1 MTEIYW
7 IGNRQKLEMAIVARP
22 RGGEWLRED
31 LASLKGGGIDVL
43 VSFLQ
48 PYEEAEL
55 ELEDESRFAEEVGM
69 EFIAFPIPDRQVPPD
84 LRSFRRL
91 VEKLAQRVRLGDR
104 VGVHC
109 RGCIGRSTVLLAAVM
124 ITLGWD
130 ADDAVRQIERARGLR
145 VPDTPEQLEW
155 ILNYQREA

>member
-7 IGNRQKLEMAIVARP
+7 IGEKRELAIVARP

-31 LASLKGGGIDVL
+31 LGSVKAGGIDVL

-55 ELEDESRFAEEVGM
+55 GLGDERRVAEEVGLK
-69 EFIAFPIPDRQVPPD
+69 FISFPIPDRQVPRD
-84 LRSFRRL
+84 LGSFRRL
-91 VEKLAQRVRLGDR
+91 AEKLAQRVRQGDR

-109 RGCIGRSTVLLAAVM
+109 RGCIGRSTVMLAAVM
-124 ITLGWD
+124 ITQGAKPAD
-130 ADDAVRQIERARGLR
+130 ALRQIERARGLS
-145 VPDTPEQLEW
+145 VPDTAEQLEW
-155 ILNYQREA
+155 ILNYSPEA